1 MGKSPEK
8 IKPERVRKINDLE
21 EYPKFK
27 AEITKLETLCRLS
40 KIEKSEEKAQ
50 AMKNYIIMRLVAVTE
65 PLLKSMTAYFI
76 DEFKISAKSFG
87 GGMTLDLDRLDEIQS
102 KDITKGKIIASTLE
116 LANAIKIG
124 TAFGSINK
132 FYSKSRN
139 SYDEQQAKQFF
150 TWIQELSPAKKG
162 ERDFFKE
169 VDELLKKRNEVA
181 HEMDDYL
188 GVIEIKKIKDWHG
201 LLMMMCHASFLH
213 LSRNRKEMKEMNAL
227 DCKDK
232 FNMDIEKFN
241 KITRK
246 YSKA

>member
-1 MGKSPEK
+1 MVPYTENK
-8 IKPERVRKINDLE
+8 IQPERVRKINDLE

-40 KIEKSEEKAQ
+40 KTEESKEKAQ

-65 PLLKSMTAYFI
+65 PLLKSMVADFI
-76 DEFKISAKSFG
+76 DEFGISAKSFG
-87 GGMTLDLDRLDEIQS
+87 SGMTIDLDRLDEYQD
-102 KDITKGKIIASTLE
+102 KDITKGKIIASTLG
-116 LANAIKIG
+116 LANTAKIG
-124 TAFGSINK
+124 TAFGNVNN
-132 FYSKSRN
+132 FNRKSYN
-139 SYDEQQAKQFF
+139 HEQQAKRFF

-188 GVIEIKKIKDWHG
+188 GVVTVKKITDWHG
-201 LLMMMCHASFLH
+201 LLWMMWYASYLH
-213 LSRNRKEMKEMNAL
+213 LSRNRKEMKQYNAL
-227 DCKDK
+227 ECKNK
-232 FNMDIEKFN
+232 FKMDIEKFN

-246 YSKA
+246 YSDA

>member
-65 PLLKSMTAYFI
+65 PLLKSMIAYFI

-116 LANAIKIG
+116 LANAMKIG
-124 TAFGSINK
+124 TTFGSINK
-132 FYSKSRN
+132 FNRKSKN
-139 SYDEQQAKQFF
+139 YEQQAKQFF

-201 LLMMMCHASFLH
+201 LLMMMWYASFFH
-213 LSRNRKEMKEMNAL
+213 LSRNRKEMKKMNAL
-227 DCKDK
+227 ECKDK
-232 FNMDIEKFN
+232 FKMDIEKFN

>member
-1 MGKSPEK
+1 MAGKAK
-8 IKPERVRKINDLE
+8 IRADRVRKINDLE

-40 KIEKSEEKAQ
+40 KIEKTKEIAQ

-65 PLLKSMTAYFI
+65 NLLKSMTAYFI
-76 DEFKISAKSFG
+76 DEFKISAKNFG

-116 LANAIKIG
+116 LANTMKIG
-124 TAFGSINK
+124 TTFGSINK
-132 FYSKSRN
+132 FHRN
-139 SYDEQQAKQFF
+139 SNNYEQEAKRFF

-169 VDELLKKRNEVA
+169 LDELLKKRNAVA

-188 GVIEIKKIKDWHG
+188 GVVTAKKITDWHG
-201 LLMMMCHASFLH
+201 LLMMMWYASYLH
-213 LSRNRKEMKEMNAL
+213 LSRNRKEMKQFNAL
-227 DCKDK
+227 ECKNK
-232 FNMDIEKFN
+232 FKMDIEKFN

-246 YSKA
+246 YSDA

>member
-1 MGKSPEK
+1 MVPYPEK
-8 IKPERVRKINDLE
+8 KIRPERVRKINDLE

-27 AEITKLETLCRLS
+27 AEITKLETLCRLC
-40 KIEKSEEKAQ
+40 KIEKSKEKAQ

-76 DEFKISAKSFG
+76 DEFKISAKNFG

-116 LANAIKIG
+116 LANTMKIG
-124 TAFGSINK
+124 TTFGSINK
-132 FYSKSRN
+132 FHRKSN
-139 SYDEQQAKQFF
+139 NYEQEAKRFF

-188 GVIEIKKIKDWHG
+188 GVVTVKKITDWHG
-201 LLMMMCHASFLH
+201 LLWMMWYASYLH
-213 LSRNRKEMKEMNAL
+213 LSRNKKEMKQINAL
-227 DCKDK
+227 ECKDK
-232 FNMDIEKFN
+232 FKMDIEKFN

-246 YSKA
+246 YLDA